1 MKIEKNKVLNINL
14 DYFNQDVK
22 NYTHLQNI
30 NEHYRLLNYITN
42 LYDDII
48 ILDIGTAMG
57 HSCLSLAQ
65 NKKNKII
72 TYDILERNH
81 SFFSFYNNVTFKKM
95 DANEETSENI
105 KLAKI
110 IFLDVDPHDGVQE
123 KKFTDMLEK
132 IDYKGYL
139 ICDDINLN
147 SGMIN
152 WWSNIK
158 HEKYDLT
165 DIGHWSGTGIINYNN
180 DNNFILI

>member
-1 MKIEKNKVLNINL
+1 MILKKEEILKINL
-14 DYFNQDVK
+14 DYFNHDVK
-22 NYTHLQNI
+22 NYPHLHDI

-42 LYDDII
+42 LYEDIL

-81 SFFSFYNNVTFKKM
+81 SFFNFYNNVIFKKM

-110 IFLDVDPHDGVQE
+110 IFLDVDPHDGIQE
-123 KKFTDMLEK
+123 KKFTDMLEN
-132 IDYKGYL
+132 IDFKGYL

-147 SGMIN
+147 SGMKY
-152 WWSNIK
+152 WWDSIEY
-158 HEKYDLT
+158 EKYDLT
-165 DIGHWSGTGIINYNN
+165 EIGHWSGTGLINYNN
-180 DNNFILI
+180 DGNFSLI